1 MVTSKK
7 TTNSMIKT
15 EEKYHMSYLNRNG
28 ALTLDELFLVGDYI
42 LIDNLSTA
50 WIREKKRLGILHY

>member
-1 MVTSKK
+1 
-7 TTNSMIKT
+7 
-15 EEKYHMSYLNRNG
+15 MSYLNPNR

-50 WIREKKRLGILHY
+50 WIREKNVWGYYIIKSTI